1 MKNEILLT
9 LSLLMLS
16 SATLADVKDE
26 IKQTFNVNS
35 SAAEFRLNN
44 VNGDVDIIGWKKD
57 IISVTAIITAEDQ
70 EGRNR
75 IEVDMQ
81 ENSRGVSVET
91 RYKKTNWNNNSS
103 GSVDYEVNVPVGTR
117 LSDIELVN
125 GSLTIKNVSG
135 AMKLQT
141 VNGGIDATGLANN
154 SEISSV
160 NGSVDVSY
168 IDGIEQLDDISIE
181 TVNGRVVLSL
191 PANIN
196 ADVEVETMHGNIKND
211 FGLSAKKN
219 MFTGRSLE
227 GMIGSGDVQV
237 DIETVNGSVKIKK
250 N

>member
-1 MKNEILLT
+1 MKNKILLT

-26 IKQTFNVNS
+26 IKQSFNVS
-35 SAAEFRLNN
+35 PAAEFRLNN
-44 VNGDVDIIGWKKD
+44 VNGDVEIIGWKKEV
-57 IISVTAIITAEDQ
+57 ISITAIITADDQ
-70 EGRNR
+70 EGRDR

-91 RYKKTNWNNNSS
+91 RYKKSNWNKNSS
-103 GSVDYEVNVPVGTR
+103 GSVDYEVNVPVGTK

-141 VNGGIDATGLANN
+141 VNGSIDAAGLANN

-160 NGSVDVSY
+160 NGSVDVNY
-168 IDGIEQLDDISIE
+168 IDSIEQLDDISIE

-196 ADVEVETMHGNIKND
+196 ADVEVETMHGSIKND

>member
-196 ADVEVETMHGNIKND
+196 ADVEVETMHGSIKND

>member
-1 MKNEILLT
+1 MKNKILLT
-9 LSLLMLS
+9 LSFLMLS
-16 SATLADVKDE
+16 SVALADVKDE
-26 IKQTFNVNS
+26 IKQTFNVG

-57 IISVTAIITAEDQ
+57 IISVTAIITADDQ

-81 ENSRGVSVET
+81 ENSRGVSIET
-91 RYKKTNWNNNSS
+91 RYKKTSWNKNSS
-103 GSVDYEVNVPVGTR
+103 GSVDYEVSVPVGTK

-141 VNGGIDATGLANN
+141 VNGSIDARGLANN
-154 SEISSV
+154 SEVSSV
-160 NGSVDVSY
+160 NGSVDVQYSNS
-168 IDGIEQLDDISIE
+168 IEQLDDISIE

-191 PANIN
+191 PENIN
-196 ADVEVETMHGNIKND
+196 ADIEVETMHGSIKND
-211 FGLSAKKN
+211 FGLHAKKN

-227 GMIGSGDVQV
+227 GMVGSGDVQIDV
-237 DIETVNGSVKIKK
+237 ETVNGSVKIKK